1 MFFIAYR
8 GLFYEF
14 LALVLCFDTSLNNL
28 VAKKLY
34 GCHRMQEFHKET
46 RYCTNL

>member
-14 LALVLCFDTSLNNL
+14 LALVLSFDTSLNNL
-28 VAKKLY
+28 VANKKY
-34 GCHRMQEFHKET
+34 GCHRMQDFHKET
-46 RYCTNL
+46 RYYTNL